1 MTHYTCTTS
10 QFPYD
15 SFHMHNQ
22 SVPSRLFQTH
32 DIRMKKILFFITII
46 IFPLFCFSFYLLVCL
61 VLFFLFLQHCLSLSS
76 PPNFLIYFSCLFS
89 FSLLSTFTHY
99 FLLLCLL
106 YFVLYLR
113 LFLILLHY
121 IIFYILPFFLLLIHP
136 PSPLNFLP
144 LCVFYILPSLLFLF
158 FILLLRLSFYLLP
171 SVLLLL
177 HSPSTTHFS
186 PRSTPSH

>member
-1 MTHYTCTTS
+1 M
-10 QFPYD
+10 
-15 SFHMHNQ
+15 
-22 SVPSRLFQTH
+22 
-32 DIRMKKILFFITII
+32 
-46 IFPLFCFSFYLLVCL
+46 
-61 VLFFLFLQHCLSLSS
+61 FLQHCLSWSS
-76 PPNFLIYFSCLFS
+76 PPNFLIYFSCFFS

-106 YFVLYLR
+106 YFILYLR

-144 LCVFYILPSLLFLF
+144 VCLFYILPSLLYHF
-158 FILLLRLSFYLLP
+158 FILLLRLSFYRLP

-177 HSPSTTHFS
+177 HSASTTHFS
-186 PRSTPSH
+186 FFFTSFYPFILTRGESDACSLCPFRWSNHFCSQSFPSIGIFSGTDRPCGWASL